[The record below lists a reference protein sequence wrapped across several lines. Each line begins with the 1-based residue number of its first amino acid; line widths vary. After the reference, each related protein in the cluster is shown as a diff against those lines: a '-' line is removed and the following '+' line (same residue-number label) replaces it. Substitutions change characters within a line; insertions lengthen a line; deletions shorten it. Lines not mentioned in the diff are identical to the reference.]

1 MSKDILTQQVADL
14 FVKGMP
20 FNQFLA
26 ISVDFI
32 NANQASISLPWQ
44 DVFIGNPAQK
54 ILHGGVIS
62 AVLDNVGGMLAA
74 ASVIDK
80 LTDLDL
86 ASVEKKLATLG
97 TIDLRTDYLRPGK
110 GERFTATANLLRSGN
125 KVCVCTMHL
134 HNEEGVHIAF
144 ATGTYMVG

>member
-1 MSKDILTQQVADL
+1 VDKKILTQQVGEL

-20 FNQFLA
+20 FNQFLN
-26 ISVDFI
+26 ISVDEI
-32 NANQASISLPWQ
+32 NAEQAKISFPWQ

-80 LTDLDL
+80 LTDLE
-86 ASVEKKLATLG
+86 SVSVQKKLSTLG
-97 TIDLRTDYLRPGK
+97 TVDLRTDYLRPGK
-110 GERFTATANLLRSGN
+110 GALFTASATLIRAGN
-125 KVCVCTMHL
+125 KVCVCRMEL
-134 HNEEGVHIAF
+134 HNELGVHIAF
-144 ATGTYMVG
+144 GTATYLVG